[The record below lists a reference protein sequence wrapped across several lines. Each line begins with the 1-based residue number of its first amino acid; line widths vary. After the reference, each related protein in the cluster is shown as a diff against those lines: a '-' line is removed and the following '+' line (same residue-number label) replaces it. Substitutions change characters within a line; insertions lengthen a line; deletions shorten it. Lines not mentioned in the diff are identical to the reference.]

1 MLFIEYWSGR
11 FGNNI
16 LQLVRAIHYAK
27 VRGHWEVSFPAH
39 PLLTVRSIRLTGGD
53 KSDLGNTAR
62 LIKTFTN
69 MAELK
74 VADATPATYRAYA
87 LKYIR
92 SILRVSAPPAGGGSD
107 LVVHFRGGDLFG
119 AKPHPSYVQ
128 PPLWFYKK
136 AVGDYDGSAAFVYE
150 DLKNPCVGALL
161 GDAASV
167 SAASLFTEDLA
178 MLLNSKHLVA
188 GFTTLAF
195 AVYLLNPALTSLTI
209 PDYFAASLPAGE
221 WGEGFTLKSVAVP
234 GYIQVGEWANTP
246 AQRELML
253 SYEPAGPTSA

>member
-1 MLFIEYWSGR
+1 MLFIERWSGR

-16 LQLVRAIHYAK
+16 LQIVRAIHYAK
-27 VRGHWEVSFPAH
+27 LRGHWEVSFPPHAM
-39 PLLTVRSIRLTGGD
+39 LTTQSIRLTGGD

-74 VADATPATYRAYA
+74 VGDATPATYRAYA

-92 SILRVSAPPAGGGSD
+92 PILRISTVPTSQTD

-119 AKPHPSYVQ
+119 EKPHGSYVQ
-128 PPLWFYKK
+128 PPLWFYQK
-136 AVGDYDGSAAFVYE
+136 AVGAYDGSAVFVYE
-150 DLKNPCVGALL
+150 DLKNPCVRALL
-161 GDAASV
+161 GEAVDATAAS
-167 SAASLFTEDLA
+167 SFTDDLA
-178 MLLNSKHLVA
+178 MLLNSKHLIA

-195 AVYLLNPALTSLTI
+195 AVYLLNPALLSLTL

-221 WGEGFTLKSVAVP
+221 WGDGFALKTIALP
-234 GYIQVGEWANTP
+234 GYIRVGEWRNT
-246 AQRELML
+246 AEQRALML
-253 SYEPAGPTSA
+253 SYEPTGPS